1 MRTQFI
7 VSYRFSMTIAHL
19 LLLVHVASELREAR
33 LAAEAFFST
42 FRAERQGRRAVVD
55 VALVTPRAPVH
66 VVRDFR
72 WF

>member
-1 MRTQFI
+1 MRTKFV

-19 LLLVHVASELREAR
+19 LLLVHVASELRETR

-66 VVRDFR
+66 VVRNFR